1 MQASGVVSRIF
12 KNKTSKPN
20 VYTFAVGLKDA
31 GIYRFGIKDPGVS
44 EGDHVTFEYEEGEYN
59 GKPQLNADARTI
71 KKVTP
76 AATPASPPASTGA
89 KVVAGGGADDKQ
101 HTISMQA
108 ARNSAVAALQAAI
121 AAGIKLPVGA
131 SAKAGQQFDN
141 FMALLD
147 ITTHRFYT
155 ESVDVAFLADVRTKA
170 KEEATEVTAGS
181 DSDDDTDDVFE

>member
-1 MQASGVVSRIF
+1 MKAKGVVSRVF

-20 VYTFAVGLKDA
+20 VFTFAVGLKDA

-44 EGDHVTFEYEEGEYN
+44 EGDHVMFEYEEGEYN
-59 GKPQLNADARTI
+59 GKPQFNADARTI
-71 KKVTP
+71 KKL
-76 AATPASPPASTGA
+76 AQYGESESAGA
-89 KVVAGGGADDKQ
+89 KVFAGGGGGTDDKQ

-108 ARNSAVAALQAAI
+108 ARNSAIAALQAAI

-147 ITTHRFYT
+147 LTTHRFYA
-155 ESVDVAFLADVRTKA
+155 ESVDAAFLADVRAKA
-170 KEEATEVTAGS
+170 KEETEEATADVGS
-181 DSDDDTDDVFE
+181 ADEEDDVFE